1 MSLSL
6 TVITIA
12 LFLSPLGQSAI
23 NSWLKNKFIN
33 DFEVELSV
41 GTLFVNP
48 VGTTSFTDLLIRDH
62 RNDTLV
68 FVDHFTFESYH
79 LGGLISSKF
88 HLGKVAFDSLF
99 LNVVKYKNE
108 DQSNL
113 DIFIEKVKPDDARIK
128 QLSATSIKLN
138 QSKVKFTD
146 LNKAD
151 SAKQLFSNMN
161 AKLVDLNSHFNDFST
176 QIEEMSFFADHQ
188 NIQILNLEAFCSFGS
203 EGAEFQNL
211 KIITPNS
218 QFIAD
223 VSMQYPKD
231 GGRNFYDDVSIDGV
245 VQDSFLGLQE
255 FQFLVPNV
263 SGSETIYLNNI
274 NFSGTLNKYAI
285 DSIHINFEKS
295 NFLGSFTFNTPSS
308 SKLTI
313 QELSINPK
321 DIQNL
326 FPSLEKSSLDVLKR
340 FEKTNISGTIES
352 QSAKDKLNLI
362 S

>member
-12 LFLSPLGQSAI
+12 LFLSPIGQSAI

-41 GTLFVNP
+41 GNLFFNP

-68 FVDHFTFESYH
+68 FADNFTFESYH

-88 HLGKVAFDSLF
+88 NLGRVAFDSLF

-113 DIFIEKVKPDDARIK
+113 DIFIEKVKHNETKIK
-128 QLSATSIKLN
+128 QLSATSIKFN
-138 QSKVKFTD
+138 QSKVQFTD

-161 AKLVDLNSHFNDFST
+161 AKIIDLNSHFNNLST
-176 QIEEMSFFADHQ
+176 QIEEMSLFADYQ

-203 EGAEFQNL
+203 DGAEFQDF

-218 QFIAD
+218 QFITD
-223 VSMQYPKD
+223 VSIRYPEN
-231 GGRNFYDDVSIDGV
+231 GVRNFYDDIFIDAV
-245 VQDSFLGLQE
+245 LQNSFW
-255 FQFLVPNV
+255 VCK
-263 SGSETIYLNNI
+263 ILN
-274 NFSGTLNKYAI
+274 F
-285 DSIHINFEKS
+285 
-295 NFLGSFTFNTPSS
+295 
-308 SKLTI
+308 
-313 QELSINPK
+313 
-321 DIQNL
+321 
-326 FPSLEKSSLDVLKR
+326 
-340 FEKTNISGTIES
+340 
-352 QSAKDKLNLI
+352 
-362 S
+362 